1 MNKDES
7 AKIISGFIS
16 ALDKITPK
24 YPEYEDLN
32 GWFKETYDEVFKEDS
47 KQEEPKREEEPQ
59 CDGEMKLHIHKAL
72 CDQLH
77 AIYVAKNKDYGDSF
91 TSLRE
96 EFPNAV
102 LVRLSDKFQRVKTL
116 MLKGGSPEVNES
128 IEDTLIDLANYALME
143 VVARRMKNE
152 R

>member
-7 AKIISGFIS
+7 AKIISNFIS

-32 GWFKETYDEVFKEDS
+32 SWFKETYTEVFKE
-47 KQEEPKREEEPQ
+47 EPEPEKPEPEPEPQ
-59 CDGEMKLHIHKAL
+59 CNGEMKLHIHKAL

-91 TSLRE
+91 SSIRE

-102 LVRLSDKFQRVKTL
+102 LVRLSDKFQRIKTL
-116 MLKGGSPEVNES
+116 MLKGCGPEVDES

-143 VVARRMKNE
+143 VVARRLENE
-152 R
+152 

>member
-7 AKIISGFIS
+7 AKIISDFIS
-16 ALDKITPK
+16 ALDKLTPK
-24 YPEYEDLN
+24 HPEYEDLN
-32 GWFKETYDEVFKEDS
+32 AWFKETYTEVFKEEP
-47 KQEEPKREEEPQ
+47 KKEEPEPESEPQ
-59 CDGEMKLHIHKAL
+59 CNGEMKLHIHKAL

-91 TSLRE
+91 NLLRE

-116 MLKGGSPEVNES
+116 MLKGGSPEVDES

-143 VVARRMKNE
+143 VVARRMENE

>member
-1 MNKDES
+1 MKKDQG
-7 AKIISGFIS
+7 AKIISDFIS
-16 ALDKITPK
+16 ALDKVTPK
-24 YPEYEDLN
+24 YPEYEDLSD
-32 GWFKETYDEVFKEDS
+32 WFKETYTEVFKEEPMETTD
-47 KQEEPKREEEPQ
+47 KPKEEYDDDIKT
-59 CDGEMKLHIHKAL
+59 HIHKSL

-91 TSLRE
+91 SEIRE

-116 MLKGGSPEVNES
+116 MLKGCGPEVDES

-143 VVARRMKNE
+143 VVARRLENGE
-152 R
+152 Q